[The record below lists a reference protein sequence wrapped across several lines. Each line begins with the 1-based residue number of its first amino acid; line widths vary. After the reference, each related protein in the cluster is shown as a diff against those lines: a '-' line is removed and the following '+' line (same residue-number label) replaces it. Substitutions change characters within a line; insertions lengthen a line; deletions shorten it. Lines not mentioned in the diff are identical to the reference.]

1 MAIRKEKGGGG
12 ECMGEMKRREGREG
26 EGKREQFIPP
36 KDTLASKLLAQK
48 RSHFLVSVI
57 SQEFI

>member
-12 ECMGEMKRREGREG
+12 GCMGEMKRRKGREG

-36 KDTLASKLLAQK
+36 KDPLASKLLTQK
-48 RSHFLVSVI
+48 RPCFLVSVI
-57 SQEFI
+57 FQEFI